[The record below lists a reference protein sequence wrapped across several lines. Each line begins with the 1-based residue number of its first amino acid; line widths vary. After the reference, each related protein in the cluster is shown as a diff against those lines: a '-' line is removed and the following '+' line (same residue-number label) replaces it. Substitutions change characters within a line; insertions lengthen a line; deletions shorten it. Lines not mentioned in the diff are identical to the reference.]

1 MAFEPEETSAV
12 PAQPSSVNPDRP
24 LTRREIREREKAGT
38 PVSSPGSSDDLLAQ
52 EMERQ
57 LRGVQSQPT
66 IIDATAEAI
75 VAPAAEFAVP
85 VARTPEEVSPPPV
98 SSGKPSSVTRHPLR
112 RSGRRAAQSHESAAT
127 EAVSSDSQSVK
138 VKTEPKKVRVKLKH
152 SRPQEPLVIAPKKR
166 KGSIARSL
174 SFVAI
179 LFVAGLAL
187 ATSVPAIALLSPEEV
202 NLLNEENLENAI
214 TTDEGQTVEGT
225 GEVIVAGRD
234 GVSINQ
240 SKAATQQYSTKGI
253 QKLAVNVP
261 VSTNGVRW
269 PFDTID
275 ISSEYGDRFL
285 WGRYNFHTGL
295 DFEGDYGTPIYAIAD
310 GIVSYVEDP
319 GPYCGASVFIEHNV
333 NGEQFT
339 SVYCHMMVGIPVKP
353 GDVVTKGQ
361 VVGNIGMTG
370 ITTGPHL
377 HLEIQRGGTPQDPKP
392 FLIQRAGNP

>member
-38 PVSSPGSSDDLLAQ
+38 PVSSPGSSDDLLDQ

-66 IIDATAEAI
+66 IIDATAEASI
-75 VAPAAEFAVP
+75 APVAEFAVP

-202 NLLNEENLENAI
+202 NLLNKENLENAI

-269 PFDTID
+269 PFDTIG

-295 DFEGDYGTPIYAIAD
+295 DFEGDYGTPNYAIAD

-370 ITTGPHL
+370 MTTGPHL

>member
-1 MAFEPEETSAV
+1 VALEPEETSAV
-12 PAQPSSVNPDRP
+12 PAQPSSVNPDQP
-24 LTRREIREREKAGT
+24 LSRREMREREKTVT
-38 PVSSPGSSDDLLAQ
+38 PVPDQLSSDDLLAL

-57 LRGVQSQPT
+57 LLGVKSQPT
-66 IIDATAEAI
+66 IIDAPDGASVT
-75 VAPAAEFAVP
+75 PAAEFAAP
-85 VARTPEEVSPPPV
+85 EAITPEEVRTPQV
-98 SSGKPSSVTRHPLR
+98 SSAKAPSITRHIGR
-112 RSGRRAAQSHESAAT
+112 RSGRRAATPQVTPET
-127 EAVSSDSQSVK
+127 EFVTSDSHSVK
-138 VKTEPKKVRVKLKH
+138 VQPAPKKVRVKLKH
-152 SRPQEPLVIAPKKR
+152 SRPQEPLVIAPKRR
-166 KGSIARSL
+166 KGSVAKTF

-187 ATSVPAIALLSPEEV
+187 ATSVPAVALLSPEEV
-202 NLLNEENLENAI
+202 NLLNEENLENVAVS
-214 TTDEGQTVEGT
+214 DDGQTVEGT
-225 GEVIVAGRD
+225 GEAIAAGRD

-240 SKAATQQYSTKGI
+240 SKAASQQYSSKGI

-295 DFEGDYGTPIYAIAD
+295 DFQVPYGTPTYAIAD

-339 SVYCHMMVGIPVKP
+339 SVYCHLMVGVPVKP
-353 GDVVTKGQ
+353 GDVVSKGQ

-370 ITTGPHL
+370 ITSGPHL
-377 HLEIQRGGTPQDPKP
+377 HLEIQRGGTPQDPYP
-392 FLIQRAGNP
+392 FLVQRAGNP

>member
-66 IIDATAEAI
+66 IIDATAEAS
-75 VAPAAEFAVP
+75 VAPVAEFAVP
-85 VARTPEEVSPPPV
+85 VARTPEEVTPPQV
-98 SSGKPSSVTRHPLR
+98 SSGEPSSVTRHPLR
-112 RSGRRAAQSHESAAT
+112 RSGRRAGQSHESAAT
-127 EAVSSDSQSVK
+127 EAVSPDSQSVK

-166 KGSIARSL
+166 KGSIARTL

-240 SKAATQQYSTKGI
+240 SKAASQQYSSKGI

-269 PFDTID
+269 PFDTIN

-295 DFEGDYGTPIYAIAD
+295 DFEGDYGTPNYAIAD

-370 ITTGPHL
+370 MTTGPHL

>member
-1 MAFEPEETSAV
+1 VAFEPEETSAV

-38 PVSSPGSSDDLLAQ
+38 PVQEPLSSDDLLAQ

-57 LRGVQSQPT
+57 LLGVQSQPT
-66 IIDATAEAI
+66 IIDGPEVVSVTPI
-75 VAPAAEFAVP
+75 TEFAAP
-85 VARTPEEVSPPPV
+85 VERTPEDVTPPQVSV
-98 SSGKPSSVTRHPLR
+98 EKAASVIRHPIR
-112 RSGRRAAQSHESAAT
+112 RSGRRAAQSHETASTA
-127 EAVSSDSQSVK
+127 AVSSDTQSVK

-166 KGSIARSL
+166 KGSIARTF

-202 NLLNEENLENAI
+202 NLLNEENLENDI
-214 TTDEGQTVEGT
+214 TADEGQTVEGT

-240 SKAATQQYSTKGI
+240 SKAASQQYSTKGI

-261 VSTNGVRW
+261 VSTNGIRW

-295 DFEGDYGTPIYAIAD
+295 DFQVPYGTPTYAIAD

-339 SVYCHMMVGIPVKP
+339 SVYCHLMVGIPVKP
-353 GDVVTKGQ
+353 GDVVSKGQ

>member
-1 MAFEPEETSAV
+1 VAFEPEETSAV

-24 LTRREIREREKAGT
+24 LTRREIREREKART
-38 PVSSPGSSDDLLAQ
+38 PIQEPQSSDDLLAQ

-57 LRGVQSQPT
+57 LLGIQSQPT
-66 IIDATAEAI
+66 IIDGPEAAS
-75 VAPAAEFAVP
+75 VTPVAEFA
-85 VARTPEEVSPPPV
+85 APEERTTEDVTPPQA
-98 SSGKPSSVTRHPLR
+98 SVEKATSVIRHPIR
-112 RSGRRAAQSHESAAT
+112 RSGRRAAQSHETASTA
-127 EAVSSDSQSVK
+127 AVSSDSQSVK
-138 VKTEPKKVRVKLKH
+138 VKTQPKKVRVKLKH
-152 SRPQEPLVIAPKKR
+152 SRQQDPLVIAPKKR
-166 KGSIARSL
+166 KSSIAKTF

-187 ATSVPAIALLSPEEV
+187 ATSVPAVALLSPKEV
-202 NLLNEENLENAI
+202 NLLNEENLENVSV
-214 TTDEGQTVEGT
+214 DDNGQTVEGT

-240 SKAATQQYSTKGI
+240 SQAASQQYSSKGI

-269 PFDTID
+269 PFDTIK

-295 DFEGDYGTPIYAIAD
+295 DFEVPYGTPTYAIAD

-339 SVYCHMMVGIPVKP
+339 SVYCHLMVGIPVKP
-353 GDVVTKGQ
+353 GDVVSKGQ
-361 VVGNIGMTG
+361 VIGNIGMTG

>member
-38 PVSSPGSSDDLLAQ
+38 PVHEPLSSDDLLAQ

-57 LRGVQSQPT
+57 LLGVQSQPT
-66 IIDATAEAI
+66 IIDVPEVVSVTPI
-75 VAPAAEFAVP
+75 AEFAAP
-85 VARTPEEVSPPPV
+85 VERTPEDVTPPQVSV
-98 SSGKPSSVTRHPLR
+98 EKAASVIRHPIR
-112 RSGRRAAQSHESAAT
+112 RSGRRAAQSHETASTA
-127 EAVSSDSQSVK
+127 AVSSDTQSVK

-166 KGSIARSL
+166 KGSIARTF

-202 NLLNEENLENAI
+202 NLLNEENLENDI
-214 TTDEGQTVEGT
+214 TADEGQTVEGT

-240 SKAATQQYSTKGI
+240 SKAASQQYSSKGI

-261 VSTNGVRW
+261 VSTNGIRW

-295 DFEGDYGTPIYAIAD
+295 DFQVPYGTPTYAIAD

-339 SVYCHMMVGIPVKP
+339 SVYCHLMVGIPVKP
-353 GDVVTKGQ
+353 GDVVSKGQ

>member
-1 MAFEPEETSAV
+1 VAFEPEETSAV

-38 PVSSPGSSDDLLAQ
+38 PVHEPLSSDDLLAQ

-57 LRGVQSQPT
+57 LQGVQSQPT
-66 IIDATAEAI
+66 IIDRPEVVSLTP
-75 VAPAAEFAVP
+75 VAEFAAP
-85 VARTPEEVSPPPV
+85 VERIPEDVTPPQVSV
-98 SSGKPSSVTRHPLR
+98 EKAASVIRHPIR
-112 RSGRRAAQSHESAAT
+112 RSGRRAAQAHETASTA
-127 EAVSSDSQSVK
+127 AVSSDTQSVK

-166 KGSIARSL
+166 KGSIARTL

-214 TTDEGQTVEGT
+214 TADEGQTVEGT

-234 GVSINQ
+234 GVSISQ
-240 SKAATQQYSTKGI
+240 SKAASQQYSSKGI

-269 PFDTID
+269 PFDAID

-295 DFEGDYGTPIYAIAD
+295 DFEVPYGTPTYAIAD

-339 SVYCHMMVGIPVKP
+339 SVYCHLMVGIPVKP
-353 GDVVTKGQ
+353 GDVVSKGQ

>member
-98 SSGKPSSVTRHPLR
+98 SSGKPSSGTGHPLR

-166 KGSIARSL
+166 KGSIARTL

>member
-24 LTRREIREREKAGT
+24 LTRREIREREKVGIPAQE
-38 PVSSPGSSDDLLAQ
+38 PQSIDDLLAQ

-66 IIDATAEAI
+66 IIDAPGEAI
-75 VAPAAEFAVP
+75 VAPVAEFAAP
-85 VARTPEEVSPPPV
+85 VARTPEEVLPPPV
-98 SSGKPSSVTRHPLR
+98 SSGEPSSVTRHPLR
-112 RSGRRAAQSHESAAT
+112 RSGRRAAQSPESAAT

>member
-1 MAFEPEETSAV
+1 MALDPEETSAV

-24 LTRREIREREKAGT
+24 LTRREMRERDKAAA
-38 PVSSPGSSDDLLAQ
+38 PIAKALSPDDLLAQ

-57 LRGVQSQPT
+57 LLGIQSQP
-66 IIDATAEAI
+66 IIVDASEKSS
-75 VAPAAEFAVP
+75 PLGPAEFAVP
-85 VARTPEEVSPPPV
+85 VASAKEQPQAVEKTVEAPSP
-98 SSGKPSSVTRHPLR
+98 SRHL
-112 RSGRRAAQSHESAAT
+112 SRRARRQSVKPVEGAPAASVST
-127 EAVSSDSQSVK
+127 ESQSVK
-138 VKTEPKKVRVKLKH
+138 TTTAPKKIRVKLKH
-152 SRPQEPLVIAPKKR
+152 SRPQEPLVVAPKKR
-166 KGSIARSL
+166 KGSIAKTF

-187 ATSVPAIALLSPEEV
+187 ATSVPAVALLSPEEV
-202 NLLNEENLENAI
+202 NLLNEENLENAVI
-214 TTDEGQTVEGT
+214 SDEGQTVEGT

-240 SKAATQQYSTKGI
+240 SKAASQQYSTQGI
-253 QKLAVNVP
+253 KKLAVNVP
-261 VSTNGVRW
+261 VSTNGIRW

-295 DFEGDYGTPIYAIAD
+295 DFQVPYGTPTYAIAD

-339 SVYCHMMVGIPVKP
+339 SVYCHLKVGIPVKP
-353 GDVVTKGQ
+353 GDVVSKGQ

-377 HLEIQRGGTPQDPKP
+377 HLEIQRGGTPQDPYP
-392 FLIQRAGNP
+392 FLVQRAGNP

>member
-1 MAFEPEETSAV
+1 VALEPEETSAV
-12 PAQPSSVNPDRP
+12 PAQPSSVNPDLP
-24 LTRREIREREKAGT
+24 LSRREIRERDKAGAH
-38 PVSSPGSSDDLLAQ
+38 SPDAQSSDDLLAQ

-57 LRGVQSQPT
+57 LLSLQSQPT
-66 IIDATAEAI
+66 VIDASEKLD
-75 VAPAAEFAVP
+75 VSPVVEFAVP
-85 VARTPEEVSPPPV
+85 EVSTPEPAPTPQV
-98 SSGKPSSVTRHPLR
+98 SSVKPSSAMRHPIR
-112 RSGRRAAQSHESAAT
+112 RSGRRSVISQETLAT
-127 EAVSSDSQSVK
+127 ESVSSGSQSVK
-138 VKTEPKKVRVKLKH
+138 VKAAPKKVRVKLKH

-166 KGSIARSL
+166 KGSIARTL

-202 NLLNEENLENAI
+202 NLLNEENLENVQV
-214 TTDEGQTVEGT
+214 DDNGQTVQGT

-240 SKAATQQYSTKGI
+240 SKAASQQYSTKGI

-261 VSTNGVRW
+261 VSTNGIRW
-269 PFDTID
+269 PFDTIK

-295 DFEGDYGTPIYAIAD
+295 DFEVDYGTPTYAIAD

-339 SVYCHMMVGIPVKP
+339 SVYCHLMVGIPVKP
-353 GDVVTKGQ
+353 GDVVSKGQ

>member
-1 MAFEPEETSAV
+1 VAFEPEETSAV

-24 LTRREIREREKAGT
+24 LTRREIRELEKAGT
-38 PVSSPGSSDDLLAQ
+38 PVHEPLSSDDLLAQ

-66 IIDATAEAI
+66 IIDVPEVVSVTP
-75 VAPAAEFAVP
+75 VVEFADP
-85 VARTPEEVSPPPV
+85 VERIPEDVTPPQVSV
-98 SSGKPSSVTRHPLR
+98 EKAASVIHHPIR
-112 RSGRRAAQSHESAAT
+112 RSGRRAAQSHETASTAAVPT
-127 EAVSSDSQSVK
+127 DSHSVK
-138 VKTEPKKVRVKLKH
+138 AKTEPKKVRVKLKH
-152 SRPQEPLVIAPKKR
+152 SRPQEPMVIAPKRR
-166 KGSIARSL
+166 KGSIARTF

-214 TTDEGQTVEGT
+214 TADEGQTVEGT

-234 GVSINQ
+234 GVSISQ
-240 SKAATQQYSTKGI
+240 SKAASQQYSTKGI

-295 DFEGDYGTPIYAIAD
+295 DFEVPYGTPTYAIAD

-339 SVYCHMMVGIPVKP
+339 SVYCHLMVGIPVKP
-353 GDVVTKGQ
+353 GDVVSKGQ